1 MDRQALER
9 RRQRPDGR
17 GREFEAQ
24 FGDGDFEGVRGDSI
38 EIDERA
44 HRRSQPAELEL
55 PHSPARRK
63 LAAPAGGRRLAFFD
77 EPAEVK
83 QGPEQVEED
92 GIDCPAVAA
101 VP

>member
-1 MDRQALER
+1 MDQQPLER

-24 FGDGDFEGVRGDSI
+24 FGGGDFEGVRGDAI

-63 LAAPAGGRRLAFFD
+63 LAASAWGRCLAVFD
-77 EPAEVK
+77 EPAKVE

-92 GIDCPAVAA
+92 GIGCPAVAA
-101 VP
+101 VR